1 MSNKEK
7 VLLVVDMQNDF
18 MEGGSLPVTGGKS
31 IVPIVNNLID
41 HAEKEGYTIIGTKD
55 FHPIEHI
62 SFASNKSFYNVP
74 EFQIYLKIQE
84 PYFWPNHCV
93 IGSKGGELN
102 PDLHGDKIER
112 FFYKGSNALIDSYSA
127 FFSNGHII
135 NQEFIEQFLK
145 EREAKTLFV
154 CGLAEDFC
162 VMYNALDARKLGY
175 EVYLVTDASKP
186 VFADKLEQTLKT
198 YKDAGVKF
206 IDSKEFCEKF

>member
-18 MEGGSLPVTGGKS
+18 MEGGSLPVTGGKA

-84 PYFWPNHCV
+84 PYF
-93 IGSKGGELN
+93 
-102 PDLHGDKIER
+102 
-112 FFYKGSNALIDSYSA
+112 
-127 FFSNGHII
+127 
-135 NQEFIEQFLK
+135 
-145 EREAKTLFV
+145 
-154 CGLAEDFC
+154 
-162 VMYNALDARKLGY
+162 
-175 EVYLVTDASKP
+175 
-186 VFADKLEQTLKT
+186 
-198 YKDAGVKF
+198 
-206 IDSKEFCEKF
+206 